1 MMILTYGSEV
11 WSIYDKDDYYSWE
24 NDMMET
30 QTQLRFC
37 KQILGMNKQFPNVV
51 CRNELRWQ
59 LLMEITNVNNIIKF
73 WIHLQNKQADH
84 YGQQCLQISKD
95 MAEKNQ
101 MSLMK
106 KVNTL
111 CNSSNLNE
119 LFLIDNNSSTYIK
132 NMQLSLREELTSHQ
146 YNPIRSNKKL
156 KFYSVFKNDCHKS
169 DCLNVITNIN
179 HREKTLNKFRFNN
192 HCLQIETGRH
202 TLPKTPENNSIQL

>member
-30 QTQLRFC
+30 QTQIRFC

-51 CRNELRWQ
+51 CRNELGWQ
-59 LLMEITNVNNIIKF
+59 LLKEITDVNNIIKF
-73 WIHLQNKQADH
+73 WIHLQNKQVDH
-84 YGQQCLQISKD
+84 YAKQCLQISKD

-132 NMQLSLREELTSHQ
+132 NMQLSLLEELTSHQ
-146 YNPIRSNKKL
+146 YNPIRSGKKL
-156 KFYSVFKNDCHKS
+156 KFYSTFKNDSHRS
-169 DCLNVITNIN
+169 ECLYIIAIIN
-179 HREKTLNKFRFNN
+179 HKKKNTE
-192 HCLQIETGRH
+192 
-202 TLPKTPENNSIQL
+202 